1 MFVRRKPNKSGTWS
15 VQVVHK
21 TDGKYILLKS
31 FGSSKD
37 EDTLVKYERA
47 AIAFIETYGG
57 QKMLDFGEAERHKQE
72 RSDVE
77 RFFDSISDIRQDG
90 ARLILEPIYNGIGFD
105 KLGDD
110 TLKLLAISR
119 VCRPKSKVATV
130 EYLKRH
136 FDEDISLNRIYRYM
150 DTLYNTQ
157 REQIQ
162 EISVEHTRKVLG
174 GQIGIVFYDVTT
186 LYFESAREDVLRC
199 PGFSKDGKT
208 SESQIVLG
216 LLASRDGYPLSYNV
230 FNGSQYEGRTMIPII
245 DDFVKRFSLTD
256 FIVVAD
262 AGLLSRKNINLLKKA
277 GYKFILGGR
286 IKKGT
291 KAIQDWVLSLP
302 KQEGKLN
309 EKIINGDERV
319 VISYSESRAAKDR
332 HNRNKGIQRLRKAY
346 SSGKISKKNV
356 NQRGYNKF
364 LIIENDVLVSINEEK
379 IADDAK
385 WDGLKSYVTNTE
397 LPPAEV
403 ISQYHGLWVVER
415 AFRIT
420 KGTLEARPIFHF
432 TERRIEAHICICFVA
447 YKLYKELERI
457 LRILRIELS
466 VDKVLDIAKTISTV
480 TIKTESGSEIKKT
493 IITRDEQRLLLDL
506 LPNWVSQ

>member
-1 MFVRRKPNKSGTWS
+1 
-15 VQVVHK
+15 
-21 TDGKYILLKS
+21 
-31 FGSSKD
+31 
-37 EDTLVKYERA
+37 
-47 AIAFIETYGG
+47 
-57 QKMLDFGEAERHKQE
+57 MLDFGEAERHKQK

-186 LYFESAREDVLRC
+186 LHFESAREDVLRC

-216 LLASRDGYPLSYNV
+216 LLVSRDGYPLSYNV

-286 IKKGT
+286 IKKET

-332 HNRNKGIQRLRKAY
+332 HNRDKGIQRLRKAY

-403 ISQYHGLWVVER
+403 ISHLS
-415 AFRIT
+415 IT
-420 KGTLEARPIFHF
+420 AYGSLNEHSESRK
-432 TERRIEAHICICFVA
+432 AH
-447 YKLYKELERI
+447 
-457 LRILRIELS
+457 
-466 VDKVLDIAKTISTV
+466 
-480 TIKTESGSEIKKT
+480 
-493 IITRDEQRLLLDL
+493 
-506 LPNWVSQ
+506 